1 MYLDMSEQDCAS
13 DSIEHILKSNE
24 SFFQTFLEAL
34 PFIGIILDAD
44 RRILFYN
51 NKLSS
56 LLSLDSAESIFGKR
70 PGDLLGCMNALSN
83 SDGCGYHPAC
93 QYCGILRTVIESQ
106 KCGCRSENKAE
117 LLTFKNN
124 QNSAL
129 DLKVV
134 ATPFTYQELQC
145 VIVTFEDLSAE
156 NRRRML
162 ERIFFHDITNSVG
175 AIMGLSEIFEGNLQ
189 SITNEDVALLS
200 HSTRK
205 IYDEIQSQKILLY
218 AETNELAAV
227 KVRVNAA
234 DLINESVKQMNF
246 VAKNQKKNIIIA
258 KSEPAHCTTDVIL
271 FQRVLINLLKNA
283 LEAVPSGET
292 ITCDYFEDDNF
303 LTTTINNPGVIP
315 DEIKYHIFRRSY
327 STKGIGR
334 GVGTYSVKLLVE
346 QYLGGLTFFS
356 SEPETGT
363 TFYVRIPK

>member
-1 MYLDMSEQDCAS
+1 MSDQDCTS

-34 PFIGIILDAD
+34 PFIGIILDQD
-44 RRILFYN
+44 RKILYYN
-51 NKLSS
+51 NKLP
-56 LLSLDSAESIFGKR
+56 LVLSLNSSESIVGKR
-70 PGDLLGCMNALSN
+70 PGDLFGCLNALCN
-83 SDGCGYHPAC
+83 SDGCGFHPAC

-106 KCGCRSENKAE
+106 QRGSRTENKTE
-117 LLTFKNN
+117 LLTFRNN

-129 DLKVV
+129 DLNVI
-134 ATPFTYQELQC
+134 ATPFTYQNHQC
-145 VIVTFEDLSAE
+145 IIVTFEDLSAE

-175 AIMGLSEIFEGNLQ
+175 SLMGLSELFEGNLQ
-189 SITNEDVALLS
+189 SITSEDVALLS
-200 HSTRK
+200 YSARK

-218 AETNELAAV
+218 AETNELTAV
-227 KVRVNAA
+227 KVHVNAA

-246 VAKNQKKNIIIA
+246 VAKSQNKNIVVV
-258 KSEPAHCTTDVIL
+258 KSEPIYCTTDIIL

-283 LEAVPSGET
+283 IEAVPSEAT
-292 ITCDYFEDDNF
+292 ITCDYFDDNNS
-303 LTTTINNPGVIP
+303 LTITVNNPGVIP

-356 SEPETGT
+356 SEPENGT